1 MGEEEAVEVE
11 VGVEVDAVAV
21 EVGEV
26 VEAEGATEET
36 PTTIDLGTGE
46 AGTGGGSDP

>member
-1 MGEEEAVEVE
+1 M
-11 VGVEVDAVAV
+11 GVEVDAVAV

-36 PTTIDLGTGE
+36 PTTTDLVTGE
-46 AGTGGGSDP
+46 AETGGGSDP